1 MDITSKCSY
10 IVRLDTQVGKGTHRW
25 LSGDLT
31 SRKHVEYNIVW
42 YSYLVDECEC
52 AMTIRILLLSLIC
65 QPSYVKGWIMQTNQ
79 SQAIGDDTQTQK
91 NTRKTYNPRDK
102 YHPRI

>member
-1 MDITSKCSY
+1 MLFTFSCLEKWLNITPIMDITSKCSY
-10 IVRLDTQVGKGTHRW
+10 IVRLGTQVGKGMHRW

-65 QPSYVKGWIMQTNQ
+65 QPSYVKG
-79 SQAIGDDTQTQK
+79 
-91 NTRKTYNPRDK
+91 
-102 YHPRI
+102 